1 MLDFMGIGSP
11 REVLRIGRQDGI
23 VTITLDRPEKRNA
36 LTPAHFEALGAH
48 FDAVAANPA
57 DRVLV
62 LTGAGEAFCTGAD
75 LSPSGNEA
83 RRLTE
88 GPVSRAQWTRQTTA
102 AALALHRIGK
112 PTIAAVNGTAA
123 GGGCNLALGC
133 DVVFAAESA
142 RFAEIFVNRG
152 LGLDYAGTWLLPRL
166 VGLQRAKDLAFR
178 GDLIDACEARE
189 LGLVLEVVPDD
200 ELSTRVAAYASSL
213 AAKPPV
219 ALGLIKNGL
228 DRATA
233 WDFETALEYE
243 VQAQAQCLGTR
254 DFREAMAA
262 WMQKREGQYE
272 GR

>member
-1 MLDFMGIGSP
+1 MLDFMEMGTSQDHI
-11 REVLRIGRQDGI
+11 RIDRQEG
-23 VTITLDRPEKRNA
+23 VATITLDRPEMRNA
-36 LTPAHFEALGAH
+36 LTPSLFRALAAHL
-48 FDAVAANPA
+48 DAVAANPE

-75 LSPSGNEA
+75 LTGSGDET
-83 RRLTE
+83 RRLGE

-102 AALALHRIGK
+102 AALSLHRMGK
-112 PTIAAVNGTAA
+112 PTIAAVNGVAA

-133 DVVFAAESA
+133 DIVFAAESA
-142 RFAEIFVNRG
+142 RFTEIFVNRG
-152 LGLDYAGTWLLPRL
+152 LALDYAGTWLLPRL

-178 GDLIDACEARE
+178 GDLLDAHEAHAF
-189 LGLVLEVVPDD
+189 GLVLEVVPDAA
-200 ELSTRVAAYASSL
+200 LSARVAEYAHVL
-213 AAKPPV
+213 ASKPPV

-228 DRATA
+228 NRATT

-243 VQAQAQCLGTR
+243 VEAQARCLGTY

-262 WMQKREGQYE
+262 WFQKRDGKYE